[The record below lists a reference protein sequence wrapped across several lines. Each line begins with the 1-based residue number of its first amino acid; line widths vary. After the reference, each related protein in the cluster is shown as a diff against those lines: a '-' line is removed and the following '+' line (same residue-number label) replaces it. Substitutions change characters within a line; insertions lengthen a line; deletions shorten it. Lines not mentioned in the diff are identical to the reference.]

1 MTSARCPVCH
11 DIISIGITVKLYQ
24 GMICPTCLASL
35 QVVSLN
41 PLELEQ
47 PEKSGNGAAHS
58 LSRTNGKRT
67 SKDGKNWRGSREL
80 GGLDE
85 MDDDY
90 EEYDDYVI
98 ERRQRH
104 KTDPEKQRKPAD
116 NF

>member
-1 MTSARCPVCH
+1 MAPARCPVCN
-11 DIISIGITVKLYQ
+11 DFISIGVTVKLNQ
-24 GMICPTCLASL
+24 GIICPTCLANL
-35 QVVSLN
+35 RVVSLN

-47 PEKSGNGAAHS
+47 PDRPLVSAARS
-58 LSRTNGKRT
+58 ASRSNGKRA
-67 SKDGKNWRGSREL
+67 SKEDKTRRISREY

-104 KTDPEKQRKPAD
+104 KTDKDKQRKSD
-116 NF
+116 NKF

>member
-1 MTSARCPVCH
+1 VA
-11 DIISIGITVKLYQ
+11 
-24 GMICPTCLASL
+24 
-35 QVVSLN
+35 SLN
-41 PLELEQ
+41 PLVLEL
-47 PEKSGNGAAHS
+47 PDKPGNGAVRSA
-58 LSRTNGKRT
+58 SRSNGKRT
-67 SKDGKNWRGSREL
+67 SKEDKSRRFSREY

-104 KTDPEKQRKPAD
+104 KPDHEKLRKTAD